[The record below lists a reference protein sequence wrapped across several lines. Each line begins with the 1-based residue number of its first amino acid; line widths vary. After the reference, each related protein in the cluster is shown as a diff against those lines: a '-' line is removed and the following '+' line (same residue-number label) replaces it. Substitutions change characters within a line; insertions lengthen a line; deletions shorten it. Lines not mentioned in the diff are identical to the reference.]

1 MADLFD
7 TLFPDHSTIFFPSG
21 RNMDIH
27 NFFAGIVDYV
37 SGNTTRIQIINFL
50 NLSGGQITQL
60 DILLDAVDALS
71 TVQDKLSWLM
81 QFQSVLLL
89 ASQKI
94 RYKDKASFVARLG
107 L

>member
-7 TLFPDHSTIFFPSG
+7 TLFPDPNLPLDFA

-37 SGNTTRIQIINFL
+37 SGNTTRIQIIVFFK
-50 NLSGGQITQL
+50 LSGDQITEL
-60 DILLDAVDALS
+60 DILLTAVDALS
-71 TVQDKLSWLM
+71 TIQDKLSWLM

-94 RYKDKASFVARLG
+94 KYMNKASFVERLG